1 MTEKAFYTVSEFAE
15 LCGVSK
21 QAIYKQLNNKLKDF
35 LRVENGKKY
44 ISAAALSKA
53 VYTPAQPSG
62 KPRREETF
70 NQVEQPLNQPLNNPL
85 NQVEPPETAPFWQQ
99 QLIEKDK
106 QIENLQRQIEN
117 LQQHAAK
124 LTDLLNNSQV
134 LLAAENKDLIK
145 AAQGMPEET
154 TPERKRRFPFWSR
167 KK

>member
-1 MTEKAFYTVSEFAE
+1 MTEKTFYTVSEFAE

-21 QAIYKQLNNKLKDF
+21 QAIYKQFNNKLKEF
-35 LRVENGKKY
+35 SKVENGKKY
-44 ISAAALSKA
+44 ISAAALSNA
-53 VYTPAQPSG
+53 GYSPAQPSG
-62 KPRREETF
+62 KPRVEQPF
-70 NQVEQPLNQPLNNPL
+70 NQVEPTLNQPLNNHST
-85 NQVEPPETAPFWQQ
+85 QVEPPETAPFWQQ

-134 LLAAENKDLIK
+134 LLAAENKDLLN
-145 AAQGMPEET
+145 AAKGMPEET
-154 TPERKRRFPFWSR
+154 TPERKKRFPFWSR